1 MKNMVMELDGSNFK
15 SEVLDSKT
23 PVIVDFWAAW
33 CGPCRMMAPI
43 FEETSKDY
51 TGKLKFAKVSTEDQP
66 NIAEDYDIMSIPTLV
81 IFKGGKEVGRISGAM
96 PKEYLKKEI
105 DKILK

>member
-1 MKNMVMELDGSNFK
+1 MVMELDGSNFK